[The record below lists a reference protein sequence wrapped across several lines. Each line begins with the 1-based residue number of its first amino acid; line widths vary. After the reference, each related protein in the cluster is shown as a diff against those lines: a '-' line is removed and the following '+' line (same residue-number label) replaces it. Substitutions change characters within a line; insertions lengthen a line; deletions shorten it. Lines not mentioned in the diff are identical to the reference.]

1 MKSLSFIFI
10 RLGVGISMLGHGLVS
25 IPKISNFSSGMVDSF
40 DGSYLPEFIVVPFSF
55 VLPFLEFLLGLMLLL
70 GWHTS
75 MAGILGGVLMLF
87 LMFGTSMI
95 ENWGA
100 LPSQMIHLL
109 FFILVYEFND
119 KNAWAIDCIS
129 LKK

>member
-10 RLGVGISMLGHGLVS
+10 RLGVGISMLGHGLVR

-40 DGSYLPEFIVVPFSF
+40 NGSYLPEFIIVPFSL

-70 GWHTS
+70 GWHTR

-87 LMFGTSMI
+87 LMFGTAMI

-109 FFILVYEFND
+109 FFIFVYEFND
-119 KNAWAIDCIS
+119 KNAWALDSIFS
-129 LKK
+129 KK